1 MFRAEEPAD
10 APASSVEVLAGGADG
25 ECYVCDGGGE
35 SADSGEGD
43 VVEAIVDLA
52 IGNWGLVCASE
63 RGRGEGRIGKD
74 YFVREDDNVVF

>member
-10 APASSVEVLAGGADG
+10 APAGSVEVFAGGADG

-52 IGNWGLVCASE
+52 IE
-63 RGRGEGRIGKD
+63 IGG
-74 YFVREDDNVVF
+74 

>member
-10 APASSVEVLAGGADG
+10 APAGSVEVFAGGADG

-52 IGNWGLVCASE
+52 IGNWGLVRESD
-63 RGRGEGRIGKD
+63 RGGGEGEIGKD

>member
-10 APASSVEVLAGGADG
+10 APAGSVEVFAGGADG

-52 IGNWGLVCASE
+52 IGNWELVRESD
-63 RGRGEGRIGKD
+63 RGGGEGGIGKD